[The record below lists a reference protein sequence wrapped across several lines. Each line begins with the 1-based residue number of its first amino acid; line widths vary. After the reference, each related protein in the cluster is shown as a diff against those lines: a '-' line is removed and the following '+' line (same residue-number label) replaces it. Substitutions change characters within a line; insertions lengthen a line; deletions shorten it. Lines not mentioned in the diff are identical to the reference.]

1 MKKLFIQ
8 GVLAMSFA
16 LFVTV
21 FASGQSAT
29 RYRVNIPFDFQAHG
43 ENYAA
48 GEYLIGP
55 LDSVVNKSSLA
66 IRSVESRKTSLL
78 GFSTL
83 VGDVRPGNGKMV
95 FVRQDGLY
103 TLSEITTPTFGLKVD
118 HSKEKYVSG
127 KIAASKAEAVSI
139 TLN

>member
-8 GVLAMSFA
+8 GLLATSLA

-21 FASGQSAT
+21 FASGQSTT
-29 RYRVNIPFDFQAHG
+29 RYRVNIPFDFQVHG
-43 ENYAA
+43 ESYAA

-55 LDSVVNKSSLA
+55 LDTVVNKSSLA

-83 VGDVRPGNGKMV
+83 VDEARPGHGKMV
-95 FVRQDGLY
+95 FAKADGLY
-103 TLSEITTPTFGLKVD
+103 IFSEIATPSFGLKVD
-118 HSKEKYVSG
+118 LSKEKYGSG
-127 KIAASKAEAVSI
+127 KIAASKAEGVSI
-139 TLN
+139 ALN